1 MHSILAITDAATA
14 SAATVDLTVLGSE
27 AMPLILNLLWALA
40 ILLLGWLLAGVL
52 SKICRS
58 LLRRMSLDDWL
69 SRTLS
74 GGSESTKPLRL
85 SRWISTGVFWVVIVL
100 AVLAALDTLDLR
112 SVSQPFSELV
122 NQIFAYLPKLLSA
135 VILATVAFVLA
146 TVARSI
152 VSASTAKLALDE
164 KLFDSKGDDAP
175 AGMLISEAV
184 ANLVFWLIILFF
196 VPLVLGALNLAA
208 QITPVVGLFEDLI
221 GALPRLVKALV
232 IAAIGWLIANT
243 LRGVVSN
250 LVAASG
256 LDKAG
261 ADFGLKP
268 EKGGQRLSWIVGT
281 LVYVLVL
288 IPTATATLDALAI
301 PALSGP
307 ATAMLAQVLL
317 SLPQIFTALLI
328 VVVGVVV
335 GRFVS
340 GLVERV
346 LAGVGFN
353 RLFQWIGLPQ
363 YGKAAMAEDG
373 DGMRSPSELV
383 GVVAFL
389 AILLFS
395 CIAASNVLALPALT
409 DVLKVMLLVF
419 SQILAGLVVFAIGLY
434 LANLASQVVAASAGP
449 LAPLLSTV
457 TRLAIIAFAGAMA
470 LQQIGVAPMI
480 VSIAFGLLFGSI
492 AVAVAVAFGL
502 GGKEVASEQLR
513 EWVSSIKSLK

>member
-1 MHSILAITDAATA
+1 
-14 SAATVDLTVLGSE
+14 
-27 AMPLILNLLWALA
+27 
-40 ILLLGWLLAGVL
+40 
-52 SKICRS
+52 
-58 LLRRMSLDDWL
+58 MSLDDWL

-152 VSASTAKLALDE
+152 VSASTAKLGLDE

-268 EKGGQRLSWIVGT
+268 EKGQG
-281 LVYVLVL
+281 
-288 IPTATATLDALAI
+288 
-301 PALSGP
+301 
-307 ATAMLAQVLL
+307 
-317 SLPQIFTALLI
+317 
-328 VVVGVVV
+328 
-335 GRFVS
+335 
-340 GLVERV
+340 
-346 LAGVGFN
+346 
-353 RLFQWIGLPQ
+353 
-363 YGKAAMAEDG
+363 
-373 DGMRSPSELV
+373 
-383 GVVAFL
+383 
-389 AILLFS
+389 
-395 CIAASNVLALPALT
+395 
-409 DVLKVMLLVF
+409 
-419 SQILAGLVVFAIGLY
+419 
-434 LANLASQVVAASAGP
+434 
-449 LAPLLSTV
+449 
-457 TRLAIIAFAGAMA
+457 
-470 LQQIGVAPMI
+470 
-480 VSIAFGLLFGSI
+480 
-492 AVAVAVAFGL
+492 
-502 GGKEVASEQLR
+502 
-513 EWVSSIKSLK
+513 